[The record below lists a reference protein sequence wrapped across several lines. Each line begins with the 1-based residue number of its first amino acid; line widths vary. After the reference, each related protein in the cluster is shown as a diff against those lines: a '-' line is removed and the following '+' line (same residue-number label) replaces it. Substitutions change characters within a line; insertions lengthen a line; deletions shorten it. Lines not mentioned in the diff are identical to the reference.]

1 MATFP
6 TVTKQQIHEMNA
18 EFSSICT
25 EEKSKSSSPFHGR
38 KIYIAPRRRAGKQ
51 PEHNSGGFQFHD
63 ISEQHTDEIFQQMS
77 EQQYKQYQVDSM
89 QSRMKRKRNFDAF
102 SSQSDSSLHC
112 VLQNA
117 NTFRVPSHCLFYVR
131 VNQNQETDS
140 TLPPNHQPSS
150 SAQTQSANAFEL
162 LINGSKSMTD
172 WNSAASRLQLETEN
186 APQDEQKKA
195 ANAFELL
202 INGSKSMTDWNSAA
216 SRLQL
221 ETENAP
227 QDEQKGATDD
237 DDEEEEDAMM
247 RNTGVPYVV
256 YPISEECP
264 ITRCVRVSSEWVRA
278 YTEYDA
284 ANTTEWK
291 QSNAHGKVHE
301 YQINRSHGIILVN
314 LDESPYLKGVEQR
327 ASFWEENEQNIK
339 QWALDHSYSGVIVNA
354 CFHLYQP
361 HLYWN
366 LLDDDKQCKVKQALI
381 SDMFQSAKTK
391 PTKSPW

>member
-186 APQDEQKKA
+186 APQDEQK
-195 ANAFELL
+195 
-202 INGSKSMTDWNSAA
+202 
-216 SRLQL
+216 
-221 ETENAP
+221 
-227 QDEQKGATDD
+227 GATDD
-237 DDEEEEDAMM
+237 DDEEEDAMM

-314 LDESPYLKGVEQR
+314 LDESPYLKGLEQR

-391 PTKSPW
+391 PTKSPWKCTFEK